1 MTPFC
6 VWQIE
11 RSHSIFCLVQ
21 ECKQNGAA
29 SSDVWLKSVREEN
42 NFNSQECKQ
51 ILQLISI
58 LVASLASTDQE
69 NLSIHFQLLVLQILT

>member
-1 MTPFC
+1 
-6 VWQIE
+6 
-11 RSHSIFCLVQ
+11 
-21 ECKQNGAA
+21 
-29 SSDVWLKSVREEN
+29 LKSVREEN